1 LHTMNLSEEEIKQYQ
16 RHLSLPGFGP
26 EAQGKLKEAAVLVVG
41 AGGLGCPA
49 LQYLAAAG
57 VGKIGIVDDDV
68 VDASNLQR
76 QVLYT
81 HDDIGQPKAEVAAHR
96 LAKLNPYVEIVP
108 LVVRLSRDN
117 AKEALEGYEI
127 VIDGTDSFNSRY
139 LINDACVLFNKILV
153 YGAIHQFEGQVSVF
167 NLGDGPT
174 YRCLFPEPPPVG
186 TVPNCAEIGVVG
198 VLPGI
203 IGCMQALEA
212 IKVVTGIGDS
222 LSGKLLLYD
231 AMSNMTRTL
240 GLSPNPKSRKIVE
253 LPEETSFCGAKE
265 AEVDS
270 AVVEIAPVELV
281 RMMKENPDLL
291 VLDVREDWE
300 RELSRI
306 DPSCHCPLGEFSS
319 PEGPSLP
326 VDFHPERE
334 VAVYCKA
341 GVRSR
346 MACEVLEALGYS
358 KLYNLSGGMIR
369 WGEDVGSPPPV
380 G

>member
-1 LHTMNLSEEEIKQYQ
+1 M
-16 RHLSLPGFGP
+16 
-26 EAQGKLKEAAVLVVG
+26 LVVG

-68 VDASNLQR
+68 VEASNLQR

-108 LVVRLSRDN
+108 LVERLSRDN
-117 AKEALEGYEI
+117 AKDALEGFEI

-139 LINDACVLFNKILV
+139 LINDACVLFDKILV

-174 YRCLFPEPPPVG
+174 YRCLFPEPPPAG
-186 TVPNCAEIGVVG
+186 TVPNCAEVGVVG

-231 AMSNMTRTL
+231 AMSNSTKTL

-319 PEGPSLP
+319 PEGPPLP

-369 WGEDVGSPPPV
+369 WGDDVGSPPPV

>member
-1 LHTMNLSEEEIKQYQ
+1 LLTMNLSEEEIRQYQ

-81 HDDIGQPKAEVAAHR
+81 HDDIGQSKAEVAANR

-108 LVVRLSRDN
+108 LVARLSRDN

-127 VIDGTDSFNSRY
+127 VVDGTDSFNSRY
-139 LINDACVLFNKILV
+139 LINDACVLFDKVLV

-174 YRCLFPEPPPVG
+174 YRCLFPEPPPAG

-203 IGCMQALEA
+203 IGCMQALEV
-212 IKVVTGIGDS
+212 IKVVTGIGNS

-231 AMSNMTRTL
+231 AMTNTTRTL
-240 GLSPNPKSRKIVE
+240 GLSPNPESLEIVE
-253 LPEETSFCGAKE
+253 LPEETSFCGTKG

-270 AVVEIAPVELV
+270 GVVEIVPVELV

-306 DPSCHCPLGEFSS
+306 DPSSHCPLGEFSR

-326 VDFHPERE
+326 VDFHPGRE
-334 VAVYCKA
+334 VVVYCKA

-346 MACEVLEALGYS
+346 MACEGLEALGYS

-369 WGEDVGSPPPV
+369 WSEDVGLPPPV

>member
-1 LHTMNLSEEEIKQYQ
+1 MNFSEKEIKQYQ

-26 EAQGKLKEAAVLVVG
+26 EAQGKLKQASVLVVG

-49 LQYLAAAG
+49 LQYLSAAG
-57 VGKIGIVDDDV
+57 VGKIGIMDDDV

-108 LVVRLSRDN
+108 FAVRLTRDN
-117 AKEALEGYEI
+117 AKEALEGYAI
-127 VIDGTDSFNSRY
+127 VVDGTDSFNSRY
-139 LINDACVLFNKILV
+139 LINDACVLFDKVLI

-167 NLGDGPT
+167 NLEGGPT
-174 YRCLFPEPPPVG
+174 YRCLFPEPPPAG

-203 IGCMQALEA
+203 IGCMQALET
-212 IKVVTGIGDS
+212 IKVITGTGDS
-222 LSGKLLLYD
+222 LSGKLFLYD
-231 AMSNMTRTL
+231 ALSNGTKTL
-240 GLSPNPKSRKIVE
+240 SLSANPQSREIGE
-253 LPEETSFCGAKE
+253 LPEETSFCEARG

-270 AVVEIAPVELV
+270 AVVEIEPAELE
-281 RMMKENPDLL
+281 RMIKAKPDLL
-291 VLDVREDWE
+291 LLDVREDWE

-306 DPSCHCPLGEFSS
+306 DPSSHCPLGKFSR

-326 VDFHPERE
+326 ADFHPGRE

-341 GVRSR
+341 GVRSMMVCR
-346 MACEVLEALGYS
+346 ALEAMGYER
-358 KLYNLSGGMIR
+358 LYNLSGGMMR
-369 WGEDVGSPPPV
+369 WSEDVDSSPQV

>member
-1 LHTMNLSEEEIKQYQ
+1 MTFSAEEIKQYQ

-49 LQYLAAAG
+49 LQYLVAAG
-57 VGKIGIVDDDV
+57 VGKIGIMDDDL

-81 HDDIGQPKAEVAAHR
+81 HDDIGQPKAAVASNR
-96 LAKLNPYVEIVP
+96 LSKLNPFVEIVP
-108 LVVRLSRDN
+108 VVARLTRDN
-117 AKEALEGYEI
+117 AEDALEDYEL
-127 VIDGTDSFNSRY
+127 VVDGTDSFNSRY
-139 LINDACVLFNKILV
+139 LINDACVLFDKTLI

-167 NLGDGPT
+167 NLSSGPT
-174 YRCLFPEPPPVG
+174 YRCLFPEPPPAG

-212 IKVVTGIGDS
+212 IKVITGRGDS

-231 AMSNMTRTL
+231 AMSNSTRTL
-240 GLSPNPKSRKIVE
+240 GLSPNPQSRKISE
-253 LPEETSFCGAKE
+253 LPEETTFCEVNE
-265 AEVDS
+265 ATLDS
-270 AVVEIAPVELV
+270 AIVEIEPVELA
-281 RMMKENPDLL
+281 RMMTERSDLL
-291 VLDVREDWE
+291 LLDVREDWE

-306 DPSCHCPLGEFSS
+306 DPSSHCPLGEFS
-319 PEGPSLP
+319 GPDGPTLP
-326 VDFHPERE
+326 ADFEPGRE

-341 GVRSR
+341 GVRSM
-346 MACEVLEALGYS
+346 MACQALEEMGYR
-358 KLYNLSGGMIR
+358 KLYNLSGGMMR
-369 WGEDVGSPPPV
+369 WLEDVGSPPPV
-380 G
+380 S